1 MKAIIVL
8 FAMLFQILLWSQ
20 EAFVIQNVT
29 LFDGTAITPKTSVLI
44 VEGKIA
50 KVSTTIKG
58 DYKRVDGAGKFLMPA
73 MTNAHV
79 HTWSPAQLQEAA
91 RAGVMNLLDMHG
103 LEPMQGLMK
112 QQREVPGNARL
123 YVAGYAATAPD
134 GHGTQYGFPVPTLE
148 QPADA
153 KQWVADRISAGVDH
167 IKIIIEPWK
176 NTITHETAK
185 AIIEEAHIANKV
197 TVVHISKEEDAYK
210 VLSNGADGL
219 VHIWTDTV
227 MPEEHLQDL
236 IQNQNFFIIPTILTN
251 VLVQTA
257 YFGKTETEAQEVA
270 LRLQKEVKRLYE
282 AGIPILAGT
291 DPPNANINIG
301 TDLYKELVY
310 FSKAGIPAV
319 EVLKSATSLPADK
332 FNLENVGYIKEG
344 YTADLLLLNKSPLD
358 NMQNLDSLSMI
369 WKAGILIT
377 Q

>member
-197 TVVHISKEEDAYK
+197 TVVHISKEDDAYK

-236 IQNQNFFIIPTILTN
+236 IQNQDFFIIPTILTN

-344 YTADLLLLNKSPLD
+344 YTADLLLLDKNPLD

>member
-236 IQNQNFFIIPTILTN
+236 IQNQDFFIIPTILTN

-344 YTADLLLLNKSPLD
+344 YTADLLLLDKNPLD

>member
-344 YTADLLLLNKSPLD
+344 YTADLLLLDKNPLD

>member
-236 IQNQNFFIIPTILTN
+236 IQNQDFFIIPTILTN

-332 FNLENVGYIKEG
+332 FNIENVGYIKEG